1 MTQTEFEK
9 TYTSLRQ
16 KLYTLALGFSKASD
30 SELDAE
36 DIVQE
41 AMIAFWEL
49 CEKGYPVKNAEALLV
64 KITKNICIGRYRK
77 AQAQKKTGLAQ
88 ENIISSESAGCRIEE
103 ADIKIIKQ
111 VLYDSLTRTERRY
124 MLMKVDERMSLDDI
138 ADATGKT
145 KSGIKTG
152 LSKAKAK
159 ITALMKKLE
168 LS

>member
-16 KLYTLALGFSKASD
+16 KLYTLAVRFSKASD
-30 SELDAE
+30 SALDAE

-41 AMIAFWEL
+41 ALIAFWEL
-49 CEKGYPVKNAEALLV
+49 CEKGYPVKNTEALLV

-77 AQAQKKTGLAQ
+77 PQAKKKTGLAQ
-88 ENIISSESAGCRIEE
+88 ENIISSESAGYRIEE
-103 ADIKIIKQ
+103 ADIKTIKQ
-111 VLYDSLTRTERRY
+111 VLYNSLTRTEREY
-124 MLMKVDERMSLDDI
+124 MLMKVDKNMSLDDI
-138 ADATGKT
+138 AEVTGKT

-159 ITALMKKLE
+159 ITALMKILE